1 MSDKRP
7 LADTTELELDWRGRT
22 PRQPEAP
29 ASAAVEPLPEVE
41 VPSGAGKGLPGDVR
55 HMGTELRM
63 ALQVMMETPALR
75 MRQFREGLEIIF
87 GAQTRNRYEVCD
99 NMGRVVLYAEEEARG
114 FGAMLRRTFWPFYKA
129 RLECMT
135 QGGIVALVVE
145 RPWSIILTKADVLA
159 WDGRLMARIQQ
170 RFTLL
175 GRRLDI
181 VTPGGAVIATVK
193 GPLFRPWTF
202 RIFQGDAEVAVVR
215 KRWSGL
221 LQESFSAADTFTL
234 DFQPQCTD
242 FRLRQLVLAV
252 ALLVDL
258 TYFENNSSRS
268 AVGPGLDLLDAL
280 MFWKK

>member
-1 MSDKRP
+1 MSDKP
-7 LADTTELELDWRGRT
+7 SLADTTELELDWRGRE
-22 PRQPEAP
+22 PRKQEGP
-29 ASAAVEPLPEVE
+29 ASAALEPLAEVQ
-41 VPSGAGKGLPGDVR
+41 VPSGAGKGLPGDPR
-55 HMGTELRM
+55 HMSTELNL
-63 ALQVMMETPALR
+63 ALRHMMEAPGLR
-75 MRQFREGLEIIF
+75 MRQFREGMEIIF

-99 NMGRVVLYAEEEARG
+99 EMGRVALYVEEEARG

-129 RLECMT
+129 RMECMT
-135 QGGIVALVVE
+135 PGGIVALVVE
-145 RPWSIILTKADVLA
+145 RPWSFIFTKADIFA

-175 GRRLDI
+175 GRQLDL

-193 GPLFRPWTF
+193 GPLLRPWTF
-202 RIFQGDAEVAVVR
+202 RVFQNDLEVAVVR

-221 LQESFSAADTFTL
+221 FQEAFSSADTFTL
-234 DFQPQCTD
+234 DFMPQCAD

-268 AVGPGLDLLDAL
+268 AVGPGMDLLDVL
-280 MFWKK
+280 MFWKR

>member
-7 LADTTELELDWRGRT
+7 LADTTELELDWRGRA

-29 ASAAVEPLPEVE
+29 SSAALEPRAEVE
-41 VPSGAGKGLPGDVR
+41 VPSGAGKGLPGDPR
-55 HMGTELRM
+55 HMSIELR
-63 ALQVMMETPALR
+63 QSVQGMMETPALR
-75 MRQFREGLEIIF
+75 MRQMREGLELIF

-99 NMGRVVLYAEEEARG
+99 DTGRVALYVEEEARG
-114 FGAMLRRTFWPFYKA
+114 FGAMLRRTFSPFYKA
-129 RLECMT
+129 RMECMT
-135 QGGIVALVVE
+135 LGGIVALVVE
-145 RPWSIILTKADVLA
+145 RPWSLLLTKADILA
-159 WDGRLMARIQQ
+159 WDGRRMARIQQ

-175 GRRLDI
+175 GRHLDI

-202 RIFQGDAEVAVVR
+202 RIFQNDVEVAVVR
-215 KRWSGL
+215 KRWSGF

-258 TYFENNSSRS
+258 TYFENNSPR
-268 AVGPGLDLLDAL
+268 AALGPGLDLFDAL